1 MNPSKN
7 EVAPLNITKK
17 QTRILWDA
25 LFVLLVVLSLYFLR
39 QDIQGILPPF
49 LYALVLSYFLNPLV
63 HWLERKKIKRVL
75 AILLVFLA
83 LFLLLYLLFLSFVPT
98 LVREV
103 ASLAKEIPAIF
114 AFLQEFIKDA
124 QLGDLKLP
132 AFLPEGLLDFL
143 NLEAQFK
150 KLADWTA
157 QYLSELPSAVFG
169 AMKSL
174 LNLVMTPLITFYYLK
189 DHKRFTGGLLGL
201 FPDEAQCKIREG
213 AGRIDQVLGGFIR
226 GQLLVAIFVGTL
238 TGLGSWVIG
247 IPNATIIGL
256 VSGLTNIIPY
266 FGPFLG
272 GILPVVLG
280 LMNEPIL
287 ALWVLILIAVVQQI
301 EAALI
306 SPAVM
311 SHSVGL
317 HPLTVMFSVLLF
329 GSAFGIPGMILA
341 VPIAGTIK
349 VLYGYVTEFR
359 TNLRKP
365 EDSCITEPVSFVE
378 KDPKIPKV
386 PVVDP
391 TASKETHPASEP
403 DPPDHSLE
411 QAKNTTTKK

>member
-1 MNPSKN
+1 M
-7 EVAPLNITKK
+7 NITKK

-25 LFVLLVVLSLYFLR
+25 LFIFLFVLSLYFLR

-63 HWLERKKIKRVL
+63 NWLEGKKIKRIL
-75 AILLVFLA
+75 AILLVFVA
-83 LFLLLYLLFLSFVPT
+83 LFVLLYLLFLSFVPT

-114 AFLQEFIKDA
+114 AFLQKFIKDA

-132 AFLPEGLLDFL
+132 EFLPDGLLDFL
-143 NLEAQFK
+143 NLDAQFK
-150 KLADWTA
+150 KLAEWTT

-201 FPDEAQCKIREG
+201 FSEEAQCKIREG

-226 GQLLVAIFVGTL
+226 GQLLVAAFVGTL
-238 TGLGSWVIG
+238 TGLGSWIIG

-301 EAALI
+301 ESAFI

-329 GSAFGIPGMILA
+329 GNAFGIPGMVLA

-349 VLYGYVTEFR
+349 VLYAYVTEFR
-359 TNLRKP
+359 SNLRKP
-365 EDSCITEPVSFVE
+365 ESSCLTEQVSSVE
-378 KDPKIPKV
+378 KDPLIPLI
-386 PVVDP
+386 PVEAP
-391 TASKETHPASEP
+391 TSSKETQPTSE
-403 DPPDHSLE
+403 DDSADLSQE
-411 QAKNTTTKK
+411 